1 MKNILKSSIMSEMHS
16 FLSTKKF
23 SEFLDPKI
31 LINLLALKML
41 HIFLVL
47 ALVLFAAMSIAAA
60 ADGLASQQ
68 LQTGT
73 CSEECAGKICVVY
86 FYSPDCSHC
95 QATSPYID
103 ELNKTYSEN
112 ITLHK
117 LNVKEPANFE
127 KYNSFCSIQ
136 NLSVN
141 ERGIPLVITKDSFL
155 MGENKI
161 KENLE
166 KDILKLIAE
175 NKTGCID
182 TNICHADTN
191 QNNQTSS
198 QQIITLPLI
207 AVAAIADSI
216 NPCAIGV
223 LIFMIGFLL
232 LSSGKNYKRTLKI
245 ASIYIITVY
254 ITYFLAGL
262 GILEILSKLSFLH
275 IITKLF
281 GVGVAILGLINIK
294 DAIQN
299 KPSGTLAIPT
309 SAKPLIEKWVY
320 RASLPAA
327 IILGIIVAS
336 VELPCTGGMYLAILT
351 LMANTVSRQ
360 TAIVYLLIYN
370 FIFVLPLI
378 IITFLFIRGFE
389 AEKLQNYLEKH
400 KRKSRMIMGLVLLA
414 VGVLLFFL

>member
-1 MKNILKSSIMSEMHS
+1 MKTRFVNGFWILAVLFILTAMLSSI
-16 FLSTKKF
+16 
-23 SEFLDPKI
+23 
-31 LINLLALKML
+31 
-41 HIFLVL
+41 
-47 ALVLFAAMSIAAA
+47 
-60 ADGLASQQ
+60 
-68 LQTGT
+68 GT
-73 CSEECAGKICVVY
+73 VYAQEQSCSEECAGKICVTY

-95 QATSPYID
+95 RATSPFID

-127 KYNSFCSIQ
+127 LYNSFCSIK

-141 ERGIPLVITKDSFL
+141 ERGIPLIVTKDSFL
-155 MGENKI
+155 MGEDQIRN
-161 KENLE
+161 NLE

-175 NKTGCID
+175 NNTGCVD
-182 TNICHADTN
+182 TNICSANAVQNKTN
-191 QNNQTSS
+191 S

-207 AVAAIADSI
+207 AVAAAADSI

-223 LIFMIGFLL
+223 LIFLIGFLL
-232 LSSGKNYKRTLKI
+232 LSSGKNYGRTVRI
-245 ASIYIITVY
+245 AAVYILTVY
-254 ITYFLAGL
+254 IVYFLAGL
-262 GILEILSKLSFLH
+262 GILEILSKLSFLSV
-275 IITKLF
+275 ITKIF
-281 GVGVAILGLINIK
+281 GAGVAVLGLINIK

-299 KPSGTLAIPT
+299 KTSGTLAIPT
-309 SAKPLIEKWVY
+309 KAKPLIEKWVY

-360 TAIVYLLIYN
+360 TAIMWLLIYN

-378 IITFLFIRGFE
+378 ILTFLFVKGFE
-389 AEKLQNYLEKH
+389 AEKLQIWMEKH
-400 KRKSRMIMGLVLLA
+400 KKKSRMIMGIVLLITGA
-414 VGVLLFFL
+414 VLLFL